1 MREKSRMTGEEF
13 INMIVTE
20 RIKMVLLRKSD
31 LENAAVADSAELVI
45 KELDEEKR
53 KKLED
58 YLNLMLYQR
67 AEDEMKLYRAGFE
80 DGIRLMRK
88 IRF

>member
-1 MREKSRMTGEEF
+1 MRGESRMTEEEF

-31 LENAAVADSAELVI
+31 LENAAVLDSAELVI

-58 YLNLMLYQR
+58 YLDLMLYQR

-80 DGIRLMRK
+80 DGIRLMRR

>member
-1 MREKSRMTGEEF
+1 MREKSRMTDEEF